1 MRKGGKKLSQT
12 LQKLAAKVQP
22 GVTGR
27 QLADIAQEEIKKAGL
42 RPILK
47 GYEGFPDVMCVS
59 INDAIVH
66 GMPGK
71 KPIKEGDVVNLDLTV
86 SYKNL
91 ILDSAI
97 SVYAGKTPPA
107 DVKRLLEGTKRALE
121 AGVDAI
127 KGDGSRVG
135 DISTAIQNT
144 LDSYKLGVIRDLV
157 GHAVGDK
164 IHEEPSIPLDRIIIS
179 LRKGKPRKIEDVIS
193 EMELKSY
200 LKELANSKNLD
211 KKEKIQESYR
221 IELKQNSCTYSEV
234 GTLDYSVIQT
244 QKLYEESGIP
254 FEERTVKLAYS
265 ILLEKE
271 NTRLGYINTL
281 DFLLWLK
288 ETTGIKPKEKL
299 IKKALSSL
307 ISISFN
313 HRNPKSYFEKL
324 EKLGETRITD
334 LLNESETNQLKRVY
348 FYAVKYF
355 ESEKM
360 RGLESV
366 TGIKPNLTEEA
377 YQRIYL
383 RSFEHEGVAEM
394 YKIYKHYLVPPSEE
408 FFARFV
414 ERYANITMEN
424 KFERKFISDVL

>member
-1 MRKGGKKLSQT
+1 MRAKTPDEIEIMRKGGKKLSQT

-164 IHEEPSIPLDRIIIS
+164 IHEEPSIPNYGVAGTGPVLPAGITIAIEPMAS
-179 LRKGKPRKIEDVIS
+179 LGDWHIDTAKDGWTVVMRDGS
-193 EMELKSY
+193 
-200 LKELANSKNLD
+200 
-211 KKEKIQESYR
+211 
-221 IELKQNSCTYSEV
+221 V
-234 GTLDYSVIQT
+234 G
-244 QKLYEESGIP
+244 
-254 FEERTVKLAYS
+254 A
-265 ILLEKE
+265 
-271 NTRLGYINTL
+271 
-281 DFLLWLK
+281 
-288 ETTGIKPKEKL
+288 
-299 IKKALSSL
+299 
-307 ISISFN
+307 
-313 HRNPKSYFEKL
+313 H
-324 EKLGETRITD
+324 
-334 LLNESETNQLKRVY
+334 
-348 FYAVKYF
+348 
-355 ESEKM
+355 
-360 RGLESV
+360 
-366 TGIKPNLTEEA
+366 
-377 YQRIYL
+377 
-383 RSFEHEGVAEM
+383 FEHTVLVTEDGAE
-394 YKIYKHYLVPPSEE
+394 ILTVP
-408 FFARFV
+408 
-414 ERYANITMEN
+414 
-424 KFERKFISDVL
+424 

>member
-1 MRKGGKKLSQT
+1 MRAKTPDEIEIMRKGGKKLSQT

-97 SVYAGKTPPA
+97 SVYAGKPPPA

-164 IHEEPSIPLDRIIIS
+164 IHEEPSIPNYGVAGTGPVLPAGITIAIEPMAS
-179 LRKGKPRKIEDVIS
+179 LGDWHIDTAKDGWTVVMRDGS
-193 EMELKSY
+193 
-200 LKELANSKNLD
+200 
-211 KKEKIQESYR
+211 
-221 IELKQNSCTYSEV
+221 V
-234 GTLDYSVIQT
+234 G
-244 QKLYEESGIP
+244 
-254 FEERTVKLAYS
+254 A
-265 ILLEKE
+265 
-271 NTRLGYINTL
+271 
-281 DFLLWLK
+281 
-288 ETTGIKPKEKL
+288 
-299 IKKALSSL
+299 
-307 ISISFN
+307 
-313 HRNPKSYFEKL
+313 H
-324 EKLGETRITD
+324 
-334 LLNESETNQLKRVY
+334 
-348 FYAVKYF
+348 
-355 ESEKM
+355 
-360 RGLESV
+360 
-366 TGIKPNLTEEA
+366 
-377 YQRIYL
+377 
-383 RSFEHEGVAEM
+383 FEHTVLVTEDGAE
-394 YKIYKHYLVPPSEE
+394 ILTVP
-408 FFARFV
+408 
-414 ERYANITMEN
+414 
-424 KFERKFISDVL
+424 

>member
-1 MRKGGKKLSQT
+1 MRAKTPDEIEIMRKGGKKLSQT

-164 IHEEPSIPLDRIIIS
+164 IHEEPSIPNYGVAGTGPVLPAGITIAIEPMAS
-179 LRKGKPRKIEDVIS
+179 LGDWHIDTAKDGWTVVMRDGS
-193 EMELKSY
+193 
-200 LKELANSKNLD
+200 
-211 KKEKIQESYR
+211 
-221 IELKQNSCTYSEV
+221 V
-234 GTLDYSVIQT
+234 GAH
-244 QKLYEESGIP
+244 
-254 FEERTVKLAYS
+254 FERTVLVTEDGAE
-265 ILLEKE
+265 IL
-271 NTRLGYINTL
+271 T
-281 DFLLWLK
+281 
-288 ETTGIKPKEKL
+288 
-299 IKKALSSL
+299 
-307 ISISFN
+307 
-313 HRNPKSYFEKL
+313 
-324 EKLGETRITD
+324 
-334 LLNESETNQLKRVY
+334 
-348 FYAVKYF
+348 
-355 ESEKM
+355 
-360 RGLESV
+360 
-366 TGIKPNLTEEA
+366 
-377 YQRIYL
+377 
-383 RSFEHEGVAEM
+383 
-394 YKIYKHYLVPPSEE
+394 VP
-408 FFARFV
+408 
-414 ERYANITMEN
+414 
-424 KFERKFISDVL
+424 